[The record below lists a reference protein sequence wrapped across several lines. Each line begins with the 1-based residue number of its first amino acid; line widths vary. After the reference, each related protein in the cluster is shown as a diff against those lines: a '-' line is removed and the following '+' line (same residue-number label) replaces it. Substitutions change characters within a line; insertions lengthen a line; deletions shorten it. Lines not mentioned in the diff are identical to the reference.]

1 MSITK
6 ELISKARES
15 HELLPDRERGVLE
28 EQSRVVRAF
37 HRAIDI
43 EHADLCILGV
53 KGLSGDDSR
62 FPSLASIKRPF
73 GLSFDL
79 GADSIQLHVIPRGR
93 SGTQDAQGCRVDL
106 LVLEGASK
114 VLVYSSGPMLTSTDG
129 VKLQGARALDTP
141 GSGEWMDLHAQLEW
155 RNSPGGF
162 PVEKAPSMD
171 EILRTALQL
180 VVERLD
186 VVSEGGAQ
194 TNAPPNNTATL
205 EIYGHRFL
213 LSGSP
218 GLGCSIE
225 TQWARPFEDDADRL
239 AHLVIES
246 QILAAYQ
253 AGALWRGG
261 DFDPA
266 LVESYRATMDAFV
279 PIIESLDDDPAD
291 VATHRTRI

>member
-6 ELISKARES
+6 ELISKAREN
-15 HELLPDRERGVLE
+15 HGLLPDRERGVLE
-28 EQSRVVRAF
+28 EHSRMVRAF
-37 HRAIDI
+37 HRAIDV

-53 KGLSGDDSR
+53 KGLSGEGGR
-62 FPSLASIKRPF
+62 FPSLESIKRPF

-79 GADSIQLHVIPRGR
+79 GADSVQLHVIPRGR
-93 SGTQDAQGCRVDL
+93 SGTEAAQGCRVDL
-106 LVLEGASK
+106 LVHEGASK

-129 VKLQGARALDTP
+129 VKVRGARALEAP

-162 PVEKAPSMD
+162 PLEKAPSMD
-171 EILRTALQL
+171 EIMRSALEL

-186 VVSEGGAQ
+186 VVAESRAQ
-194 TNAPPNNTATL
+194 TDAPPNNTATL
-205 EIYGHRFL
+205 EIYGHRFV

-261 DFDPA
+261 DFDSA

-291 VATHRTRI
+291 MAAHRTRI